1 MLNAIIRFSLKNR
14 FLVLAG
20 ALLITV
26 FGLFTLAGL
35 PVDVFPDLNRPT
47 VTIMVEAPGLAP
59 EEVETQVTF
68 QLETVLNGAPGV
80 IRVRS
85 SSGIGLAVIWAEF
98 DWETDIWHDRQVV
111 QERLNQVQEKLP
123 PGTEPFM
130 APISSIMGEI
140 MLIGLYSDTLDP
152 MQVRTLADWVIRPR
166 LLGVRGIAQVTV
178 MGGRLKQYQ
187 VLADPEKLRRYGIT
201 FEQLEQALEEANENT
216 GGGFVFDQNQE
227 YLVRNLARIQSIAEL
242 EQSLVATHGNVPV
255 RIRDVAEVKPGP
267 AIRRGDGSVNAA
279 PAVIMAVQKQP
290 DADTRVLTAQID
302 KALVGLAASLP
313 EDLHIEPDLF
323 RQSHF
328 INASIWNVEEAL
340 RDGAILVVIVL
351 FLFLLNFRTTG
362 ITLTAIPLSLLATAL
377 VFKAFGLSINTMTL
391 GGIAVAI
398 GELVDDA
405 IVGVENVFRRLREN
419 RHSKDPEPA
428 LKVVF
433 DASSEIRN
441 PIVFGTAIVLLVF
454 LPLFALSGIEGR
466 LFTPLAVAYIVSI
479 LMSLVVSLTVTPAMC
494 FYLLPSMK
502 RMKAEKD
509 SAMLRFCKWVAR
521 GFYAITI
528 PAPKT
533 VVAVALVLLIAGVL
547 AVMNIG
553 SEFLPPFNEG
563 TATITLLAEPGISLD
578 ESNRLGTLG
587 ERLIL
592 GIPEVKSVGRRTG
605 RAEQDEHAEG
615 VHYSELDV
623 DFWTP
628 EQAKEPQKH
637 KTLTGRTPPNKVRPK
652 RVVLAEI
659 RRRLDELPGIF
670 VNLGQPISHRIDHLM
685 SGVRAQVAVK
695 IFGPDLAML
704 RKKAKEVERAMSGLP
719 GVVDLQVEKQVLV
732 PQIRLRVKREAAARY
747 GFQPGQLTDIF
758 ESALKG
764 KVISQVI
771 EGQRFFDLVLW
782 TPEPVRRDL
791 RAISNLR
798 LVSPTGAVVLLRDV
812 ADVVETPGP
821 NQINRENV
829 ARRIV
834 VFCNVQ
840 GRDLG
845 STVKDI
851 QHSIAMD
858 VELPEGY
865 SIRYGGQFE
874 SQERATRLLL
884 IFGSFSL
891 LAMFV
896 VLYTHFKSASLVIQ
910 VMLSIPFAFIGS
922 VAALIIG
929 GILTGNEPSPAA
941 TGWLSSLLS
950 RAEPFSVASLVGFI
964 SLTGIAS
971 RNGILMIS
979 HYTHLM
985 TEEGMPFGREMV
997 VRGSQERVA
1006 PVLMTALTTGLALV
1020 PLVLAKGEAGK
1031 EILYP
1036 VALVVLGG
1044 LATSTLL
1051 DIAIRPTIFFN
1062 FTRKEANRVAQ
1073 AILQKKQLQLEP
1085 TKESGTTVEV
1095 HDPERT
1101 SSPSPV
1107 PPAKD
1112 QKPPTDTTKE

>member
-1 MLNAIIRFSLKNR
+1 MLNAIIRFSLNNR

-20 ALLITV
+20 AMLLTV
-26 FGLFTLAGL
+26 WGLFTAANL

-68 QLETVLNGAPGV
+68 QIETVLNGAPNV

-85 SSGIGLAVIWAEF
+85 SSGIGLAVIWCEF
-98 DWETDIWHDRQVV
+98 DWGTDIWNDRQVV

-123 PGTEPFM
+123 PGAEPFM

-140 MLIGLYSDTLDP
+140 MLLGVYSDTVDP
-152 MQVRTLADWVIRPR
+152 LEVRTLADWVIRPR

-187 VLADPEKLRRYGIT
+187 VLADPEKLRRFGVT
-201 FEQLEQALEEANENT
+201 FEQFEQALDRANENT

-227 YLVRNLARIQSIAEL
+227 YLVRNLARIQDIDEL
-242 EQSLVATHGNVPV
+242 KQSLVTTHDNVPV
-255 RIRDVAEVKPGP
+255 RVSDLAEVIQGP
-267 AIRRGDGSVNAA
+267 AVRRGDGSINAV
-279 PAVIMAVQKQP
+279 PAVIMAIQKQP
-290 DADTRVLTAQID
+290 DADTRALTDEID
-302 KALVGLAASLP
+302 KALEGLRSSLP
-313 EDLHIEPDLF
+313 PGLEIEPDLF

-351 FLFLLNFRTTG
+351 FLFLLNFRTTA

-377 VFKAFGLSINTMTL
+377 VFKFFDLSINTMTL

-419 RHSKDPEPA
+419 RQLEHPEPP

-466 LFTPLAVAYIVSI
+466 LFTPLAIAYIVSI

-494 FYLLPSMK
+494 YYMLPGMK
-502 RMKAEKD
+502 QMKAEKD

-521 GFYAITI
+521 KLYAVTL
-528 PAPKT
+528 PVPKT
-533 VVAVALVLLIAGVL
+533 VVSVATVLLVVGMY

-553 SEFLPPFNEG
+553 SEFLPAFNEG
-563 TATITLLAEPGISLD
+563 TATITMLAEPGTSLD
-578 ESNRLGTLG
+578 ESNRLGTLA
-587 ERLIL
+587 ERLIM

-615 VHYSELDV
+615 VHYSEMDV
-623 DFWTP
+623 DFWTEEHTEDP
-628 EQAKEPQKH
+628 EKFTTAAGRAPPKH
-637 KTLTGRTPPNKVRPK
+637 VRPK
-652 RVVLAEI
+652 QEVLAEI
-659 RRRLDELPGIF
+659 RRRLDELPGTF
-670 VNLGQPISHRIDHLM
+670 VNVGQPISHRIDHLM

-695 IFGPDLAML
+695 IFGPDLGVL
-704 RKKAKEVERAMSGLP
+704 RKKAREVERAMSGLP

-732 PQIRLRVKREAAARY
+732 PQIRLRVKRDASARY
-747 GFQPGQLTDIF
+747 GFQPGELTDIF
-758 ESALKG
+758 ESALNG

-782 TPEPVRRDL
+782 TPPSLRRNLDDV
-791 RAISNLR
+791 SNLR
-798 LVSPTGAVVLLRDV
+798 LVSPTGAIVLLRDV

-821 NQINRENV
+821 NQVNRENV
-829 ARRIV
+829 FRRIV

-845 STVKDI
+845 STVLDI
-851 QHSIAMD
+851 QKSVEAD
-858 VELPEGY
+858 VDLPEGY
-865 SIRYGGQFE
+865 SIAYGGQFE
-874 SQERATRLLL
+874 SQKRATRLLL

-891 LAMFV
+891 VAMFV
-896 VLYTHFKSASLVIQ
+896 VLYTHFQSSLLVLQ

-922 VAALIIG
+922 VAALVLG
-929 GILTGNEPSPAA
+929 GIVTGNAPSAAA

-971 RNGILMIS
+971 RNGILMIT
-979 HYTHLM
+979 HYIHLM
-985 TEEGMPFGREMV
+985 TEEGMDFTKEMV
-997 VRGSQERVA
+997 IRGSQERVA
-1006 PVLMTALTTGLALV
+1006 PVLMTALTTGLGLI

-1044 LATSTLL
+1044 LASSTLL

-1062 FTRKEANRVAQ
+1062 FTRKEARRVAE
-1073 AILQKKQLQLEP
+1073 AIKARH
-1085 TKESGTTVEV
+1085 G
-1095 HDPERT
+1095 
-1101 SSPSPV
+1101 
-1107 PPAKD
+1107 AKD
-1112 QKPPTDTTKE
+1112 QMADKEEPTAKAEAKPS